1 MPDVFTTVGHNA
13 FHAFSVSTSLSHPS
27 DTLLPMDT
35 LEIIR
40 QLQQDPALK
49 AELRAVLLG
58 EEILSLP
65 DLVRE
70 NSRQI
75 AENSRQIAA
84 LTERMDRVEAQIAAL
99 VERMDQVERRLGGV
113 EDRLGRVEDR
123 LGHLDGRFTEEI
135 YRRAFATK
143 VADIEGKVRRVKV
156 LSRSEQADLSFDAAD
171 EDLIDEVEALELRD
185 ADVVAEGRIRSTGEE
200 VTLVA
205 EISYT
210 VHIDDVLRAIK
221 RAEIASR
228 ATNRRSIP
236 VVMGEKADYIKD
248 VPHSG
253 VWLIEK
259 NQTRELLGEI
269 S

>member
-1 MPDVFTTVGHNA
+1 
-13 FHAFSVSTSLSHPS
+13 
-27 DTLLPMDT
+27 MDT

-65 DLVRE
+65 ALVRE

-75 AENSRQIAA
+75 AENSRQMAA
-84 LTERMDRVEAQIAAL
+84 LI
-99 VERMDQVERRLGGV
+99 ERMDQNDRRLSK
-113 EDRLGRVEDR
+113 VEDR
-123 LGHLDGRFTEEI
+123 LGHLNGKFTEEM

-143 VADIEGKVRRVKV
+143 VADIEDRIRRVKV
-156 LSRSEQADLSFDAAD
+156 LSRPDQADLSFDAVD
-171 EDLIDEVEALELRD
+171 KNLIDEAEAQELRD

-205 EISYT
+205 ETAHT
-210 VHIDDVLRAIK
+210 VHVDDVLRAIK
-221 RAEIASR
+221 RADIASR
-228 ATNRRSIP
+228 ATNRRCIP
-236 VVMGEKADYIKD
+236 VVMGEKADVIKD
-248 VPHSG
+248 TSYSG